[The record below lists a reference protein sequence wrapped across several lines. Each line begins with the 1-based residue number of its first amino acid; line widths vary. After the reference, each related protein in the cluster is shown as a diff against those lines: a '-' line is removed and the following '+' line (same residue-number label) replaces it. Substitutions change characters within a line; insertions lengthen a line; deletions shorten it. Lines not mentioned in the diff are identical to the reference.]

1 MTSYKF
7 KVLSL
12 KRREDRRKLFN
23 QRFSNYNYEY
33 FYGLDG
39 REYSLSDYDKWWIK
53 GNQYKKFGIH
63 IPSLVCANKSHMIML
78 YNCISDNIPYI
89 IFEDDTEIIKP
100 IDFDFEDITKKDLDV
115 FWLMPNN
122 PSILCYIVWPS
133 GAKKLTQS
141 VEKEG
146 GLKKGLDEVWHKLKN
161 RKYLKE
167 EQLHDKYF
175 YQRMGSP
182 DSDITECLD
191 YKPSTKTII

>member
-100 IDFDFEDITKKDLDV
+100 IDFNLEDITKKDLDV

-122 PSILCYIVWPS
+122 PSII
-133 GAKKLTQS
+133 K
-141 VEKEG
+141 
-146 GLKKGLDEVWHKLKN
+146 
-161 RKYLKE
+161 
-167 EQLHDKYF
+167 
-175 YQRMGSP
+175 
-182 DSDITECLD
+182 
-191 YKPSTKTII
+191 